1 MSNQHISITSPQAFD
16 PSCIQVA
23 TQSVSQACKPT
34 PKKYENTGKCPV
46 CGKWQKFLSAH
57 KSRTHGLKRPP
68 PAGRRVQCTKCKKEW
83 SAKNRKR
90 NKCPCNAEIIS
101 FRTLSIEQIPGCET
115 VGSGSQNS
123 DDHQPFS
130 VPQISSGGANDP
142 TVVTAL
148 TDRSI
153 KRQRKLPSVYL
164 LCIVIAPP
172 SAQDIANDD
181 LVGVKVDLTD
191 HEILQTPLASIIN
204 DDVVSKLKED
214 LGNAFVSET
223 NGEPVLH
230 QSVLTALYAGALS
243 HVKSEIRG
251 YPWVQE
257 QLRNDS
263 LVEHIRSMEVS
274 QVLLWVS
281 NNTSAWPGMSMTE
294 FYEHMRK
301 VSDACGNP
309 AICLSQ
315 TEADQE
321 EFKIGDIE
329 AFDEIAKNAP
339 NSRYKYRPKTCFG
352 TGTCSLPGDEL
363 DDQVLKRSHS
373 CGAADVKLGSSP
385 ERQHLKCIKPGA
397 QRLTRSQFP
406 DPKEP
411 RWFHQERVKSLEDFG
426 EFRIIFI
433 EDKMAYAV
441 RTKFEDK
448 DGKKVIAVK
457 PLELSDFYW
466 SKSQKLKMHQL
477 FAFAAYIRAN
487 LLKRGDSEEH
497 YGSLRVGVRIDIG
510 VSELS
515 EEGDF
520 FVVEVARIPADS
532 GSNN

>member
-1 MSNQHISITSPQAFD
+1 MNNQHLSIISPQAFD

-23 TQSVSQACKPT
+23 AQSISHACKPT
-34 PKKYENTGKCPV
+34 PKKYANSGKCPE
-46 CGKWQKFLSAH
+46 CHEWQRFLSKH
-57 KSRTHGLKRPP
+57 KSRRHKLGKRLYT
-68 PAGRRVQCTKCKKEW
+68 GKRVRCSECQKEW
-83 SAKNRKR
+83 SANNKNKY
-90 NKCPCNAEIIS
+90 KCQCNAKLIHFEAPSTAQIPAREII
-101 FRTLSIEQIPGCET
+101 
-115 VGSGSQNS
+115 GSGSQNS
-123 DDHQPFS
+123 DDDQPFYA
-130 VPQISSGGANDP
+130 PQNSSIGANEP

-148 TDRSI
+148 TDRST

-181 LVGVKVDLTD
+181 LIGVKVDLTD
-191 HEILQTPLASIIN
+191 HEILQTPLARIIN

-214 LGNAFVSET
+214 LGNAFVSER

-251 YPWVQE
+251 YPWLQE
-257 QLRNDS
+257 HLRNDS
-263 LVEHIRSMEVS
+263 LVEHIRSMEVAH
-274 QVLLWVS
+274 VLLWVS

-301 VSDACGNP
+301 VSDTCGNL

-321 EFKIGDIE
+321 ESKIGDIE
-329 AFDEIAKNAP
+329 AFDEIAKNAT
-339 NSRYKYRPKTCFG
+339 NFRYKYRPKTCFG
-352 TGTCSLPGDEL
+352 TGTCSLLGDKL

-426 EFRIIFI
+426 EFRILFV
-433 EDKMAYAV
+433 EDKIVYAV

-457 PLELSDFYW
+457 PLELSDFDW
-466 SKSQKLKMHQL
+466 SSNKRKSQKLKKDQL
-477 FAFAAYIRAN
+477 FAFAADFRAN
-487 LLKRGDSEEH
+487 LLKRDDSEEH
-497 YGSLRVGVRIDIG
+497 YGSLRVGQKQ
-510 VSELS
+510 
-515 EEGDF
+515 
-520 FVVEVARIPADS
+520 
-532 GSNN
+532 